1 MATSDNFDDTLPL
14 IAPVGGQTVSTMFF
28 DANTRLLA
36 LATTAAASGLQFAGK
51 VFGRV
56 ADCPVVSTVT
66 ITQGQSLAW
75 LTTTNN
81 LSTSATGVNA
91 NSHAIAA
98 YSQAAGGTTVDVI
111 LTFPRAF
118 LFP

>member
-1 MATSDNFDDTLPL
+1 MPTSDNFDDTLAL
-14 IAPVGGQTVSTMFF
+14 VAPVGGAAVSTMVF

-36 LATTAAASGLQFAGK
+36 LATTAAVSGLQYAGK

-56 ADCPVVSTVT
+56 KACPIVSTVT

-81 LSTSATGVNA
+81 LSTSVTGVNA
-91 NSHAIAA
+91 NSHAVAA
-98 YSQAAGGTTVDVI
+98 YSQAAGGTTLDVI